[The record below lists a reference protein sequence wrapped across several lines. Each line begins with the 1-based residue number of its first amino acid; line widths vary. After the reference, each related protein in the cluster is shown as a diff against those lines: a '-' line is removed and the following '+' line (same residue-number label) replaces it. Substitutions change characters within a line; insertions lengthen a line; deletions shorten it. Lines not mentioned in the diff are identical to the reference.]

1 MAALRVL
8 VLNSEITALRAQLT
22 PLEQTRDGF
31 AAREEQLR
39 QALSEI
45 TETSTDAERSAVS
58 AAVDAFENDRSA
70 NAAEI
75 ARIQGEIDTRSAEIA
90 RLEAEQTPPP
100 ASNPAVSNSD
110 TRNNDHHE
118 RSFVPMNNT
127 TERRWFGLTYA
138 ERDALIAKDTTRD
151 FLQRFRALREQQNS
165 ATGAELGIPTEF
177 MQILRD
183 LTYQN
188 SKLWPYVHSE
198 SLRGHSRQ
206 NIAGTGA
213 EAVWTEM
220 LANINE
226 ISLDFTQL
234 EMDGYMLAGYMA
246 ISNAAIQ
253 DDADLQLLTSILNAM
268 GEANARALD
277 KAIVY
282 GTGKKMPVGFV
293 TRLAAAT
300 TPTWWGNDQGDFTDL
315 HTSHILKLDID
326 TTSGAA
332 FFGTLIEALGVADPK
347 YSDGRVFWVMNRK
360 THIRLM
366 SKALAFNAAAAI
378 TAGISNTFPIVGGDI
393 VELEFMADNDIAGG
407 FGSLMRMAE
416 REGLSIASSDIP
428 FFLRNMTVYRSIG
441 RYDGKPARGEAFVM
455 VNFHNTAPTTSI
467 SFAPDYAN
475 SQIGTLI
482 VTTAAGTT
490 NGKSVVTVAG
500 NGSGALK
507 YQVGGQAIAVSNGET
522 LGKGWTELPANKT
535 IDGTTGQT
543 VTVVEVD
550 GNGRAIAVGSGS
562 VTAKA
567 G

>member
-1 MAALRVL
+1 MAVLRVL
-8 VLNSEITALRAQLT
+8 MLRSEIDALRAQLK

-39 QALSEI
+39 QAIAEA
-45 TETSTDAERSAVS
+45 TTDEERGVVSTAIDTFEQERST
-58 AAVDAFENDRSA
+58 

-75 ARIQGEIDTRSAEIA
+75 ARVEGEIAQREEQIRS
-90 RLEAEQTPPP
+90 LEAEQTPPP
-100 ASNPAVSNSD
+100 ASNPESNSGTD
-110 TRNNDHHE
+110 NNNHE
-118 RSFVPMNNT
+118 RGNVIMINPD
-127 TERRWFGLTYA
+127 RRWFGLTYQQ
-138 ERDALIAKDTTRD
+138 RDELLARD
-151 FLQRFRALREQQNS
+151 STKEFLQRFRALREQQNS
-165 ATGAELGIPTEF
+165 ATGAELGIPTEY

-198 SLRGHSRQ
+198 AIRGHSRQ

-226 ISLDFTQL
+226 ITLDFTQL

-246 ISNAAIQ
+246 ISNAVLQ
-253 DDADLQLLTSILNAM
+253 DDSDLQLLTSILNAM
-268 GEANARALD
+268 GEANGRALD

-326 TTSGAA
+326 TTSGTD
-332 FFGTLIEALGVADPK
+332 FFGALIAALGIADPT

-366 SKALAFNAAAAI
+366 TKALAFNAAAAI

-467 SFAPDYAN
+467 SFAPNLAN
-475 SQIGTLI
+475 DKLGTLI
-482 VTTAAGTT
+482 VTTAAGSA
-490 NGKSVVTVAG
+490 NGKSTVAVAG
-500 NGSGALK
+500 NGTGKLK
-507 YQVGGQAIAVSNGET
+507 YQTAGQAIAVGNGER
-522 LGKGWTELPANKT
+522 LGKDWADLPTNKI

-543 VTVVEVD
+543 ITVAEVD
-550 GNGRAIAVGSGS
+550 DNGRAVAVGSGS
-562 VTAKA
+562 VTAKT
-567 G
+567 GG

>member
-198 SLRGHSRQ
+198 SIRGHSRQ

-482 VTTAAGTT
+482 VTTAAGSA

-550 GNGRAIAVGSGS
+550 GNGRAISVGSGS

>member
-1 MAALRVL
+1 MAVLRALMLR
-8 VLNSEITALRAQLT
+8 SEIDALRAQLT

-39 QALSEI
+39 QAIAEA
-45 TETSTDAERSAVS
+45 TTDEERGVVSTAIDTFEQERST
-58 AAVDAFENDRSA
+58 

-75 ARIQGEIDTRSAEIA
+75 TRIEGEIAQREEQIRS
-90 RLEAEQTPPP
+90 LEAAQTPPP
-100 ASNPAVSNSD
+100 ANHPVSNSG
-110 TRNNDHHE
+110 TENNDHE
-118 RSFVPMNNT
+118 RGNVIMSNPD
-127 TERRWFGLTYA
+127 RRWFGLTYQQ
-138 ERDALIAKDTTRD
+138 RDELLARD
-151 FLQRFRALREQQNS
+151 STKEFLQRFRALREQQNS
-165 ATGAELGIPTEF
+165 ATGAELGIPTEY

-198 SLRGHSRQ
+198 AIRGHSRQ
-206 NIAGTGA
+206 NIVGTGA

-226 ISLDFTQL
+226 ITLDFTQL

-246 ISNAAIQ
+246 ISNAVLQ
-253 DDADLQLLTSILNAM
+253 DDSDLQLLTSILNAM
-268 GEANARALD
+268 GEANGRALD

-300 TPTWWGNDQGDFTDL
+300 TPTWWNNDQGDFIDL

-326 TTSGAA
+326 STSGAA
-332 FFGTLIEALGVADPK
+332 FFGTLIEALGIADPK

-378 TAGISNTFPIVGGDI
+378 TAGINNTFPIVGGDI
-393 VELEFMADNDIAGG
+393 IELEFMADNDIAGG

-416 REGLSIASSDIP
+416 REGMAIASSDIP
-428 FFLRNMTVYRSIG
+428 LFLRNMTVYRSLG

-467 SFAPDYAN
+467 SFAADLAN
-475 SQIGTLI
+475 EKLGTLI
-482 VTTAAGTT
+482 VTTAAGST

-500 NGSGALK
+500 NGSGTLK
-507 YQVGGQAIAVSNGET
+507 YQTGGQAVAVGSGER
-522 LGKGWTELPANKT
+522 LGKGWTDLPSNKT
-535 IDGTTGQT
+535 IDGTTGET
-543 VTVVEVD
+543 ITVVEVD
-550 GNGRAIAVGSGS
+550 ADGRAVSVGSGS
-562 VTAKA
+562 VTAKSA
-567 G
+567 

>member
-8 VLNSEITALRAQLT
+8 MLNSEIAALRAQLT

-39 QALSEI
+39 QAIAEA
-45 TETSTDAERSAVS
+45 TTDEERGVVSTAIDT
-58 AAVDAFENDRSA
+58 FEQERSA
-70 NAAEI
+70 NAAEL
-75 ARIQGEIDTRSAEIA
+75 ARIQGEITQREDQIRS
-90 RLEAEQTPPP
+90 LEAAQTPPP
-100 ASNPAVSNSD
+100 ASNPVPNSG
-110 TRNNDHHE
+110 TENNDHE
-118 RSFVPMNNT
+118 RGNVIMINPD
-127 TERRWFGLTYA
+127 RRWFGLTYQQ
-138 ERDALIAKDTTRD
+138 RDELLARDSTKD
-151 FLQRFRALREQQNS
+151 FLQRFRQLRAQQNS

-198 SLRGHSRQ
+198 SIRGHSRQ
-206 NIAGTGA
+206 NMVGTDA
-213 EAVWTEM
+213 EAVWTEA

-226 ISLDFTQL
+226 ITLDFTQL
-234 EMDGYMLAGYMA
+234 EVDGYMLAGYIA
-246 ISNAAIQ
+246 ISNALLQ
-253 DDADLQLLTSILNAM
+253 DDSDLQLLTSIINAM
-268 GEANARALD
+268 GRANALALD
-277 KAIVY
+277 KSIVY

-293 TRLAAAT
+293 TRLAATAK
-300 TPTWWGNDQGDFTDL
+300 PEWWGNDQGAFTDL
-315 HTSHILKLDID
+315 HSSHILRLDID
-326 TTSGAA
+326 SSSGTA
-332 FFGTLIEALGVADPK
+332 FFSTLIEALGIADPK

-360 THIRLM
+360 THIHLM

-378 TAGISNTFPIVGGDI
+378 AAGINNTFPIVGGDI
-393 VELEFMADNDIAGG
+393 IELEFMADNDIAGG

-428 FFLRNMTVYRSIG
+428 YFLRNMTVYRSIS

-467 SFAPDYAN
+467 SFAADLAN
-475 SQIGTLI
+475 EKLGTLI
-482 VTTAAGTT
+482 VTTAAGST

-500 NGSGALK
+500 NGSGKLK
-507 YQVGGQAIAVSNGET
+507 YQTAGQAIAVGSGER
-522 LGKGWTELPANKT
+522 LGKDWTDLPTNKI

-543 VTVVEVD
+543 ITVAEVD
-550 GNGRAIAVGSGS
+550 DNGRAVAVGSGS

-567 G
+567 GG

>member
-100 ASNPAVSNSD
+100 ATPTVSNSD
-110 TRNNDHHE
+110 TRNNDNHE

-246 ISNAAIQ
+246 ISNAVLQ

-293 TRLAAAT
+293 TRLAAET
-300 TPTWWGNDQGDFTDL
+300 TPTWWNNDQGEFTDL

-326 TTSGAA
+326 STSGAA
-332 FFGTLIEALGVADPK
+332 FFGTLVEALGIADPK

-366 SKALAFNAAAAI
+366 AKALAFNAAAAI
-378 TAGISNTFPIVGGDI
+378 TAGINNTFPIVGGDI

-428 FFLRNMTVYRSIG
+428 LFLRNMTVYRSIG

-482 VTTAAGTT
+482 VTTAAGSA

-550 GNGRAIAVGSGS
+550 GNGRAISVGSGS

>member
-315 HTSHILKLDID
+315 HASHILKLDID

-482 VTTAAGTT
+482 VTTAAGST

-550 GNGRAIAVGSGS
+550 GNGRAISVGSGS

>member
-22 PLEQTRDGF
+22 PLEKTRDGF

-39 QALSEI
+39 QALGEI
-45 TETSTDAERSAVS
+45 TETSTDEERNAVSSAV
-58 AAVDAFENDRSA
+58 DTFEQERSA

-100 ASNPAVSNSD
+100 ASTPAVSNSD

-138 ERDALIAKDTTRD
+138 ERDALLAKDTTRE

-165 ATGAELGIPTEF
+165 ATGAELGIPTEY

-198 SLRGHSRQ
+198 AIRGYSRQ
-206 NIAGTGA
+206 NIVGTGA

-246 ISNAAIQ
+246 ISNAVLQ

-300 TPTWWGNDQGDFTDL
+300 TPTWWSNDQGDFTDL

-378 TAGISNTFPIVGGDI
+378 TAGINNTFPIVGGDI

-416 REGLSIASSDIP
+416 REGMAIAASDIP
-428 FFLRNMTVYRSIG
+428 LFLRNMTVYRSIG

-475 SQIGTLI
+475 SKIGTLI
-482 VTTAAGTT
+482 VTTAAGSA

-500 NGSGALK
+500 NGSGKLK
-507 YQVGGQAIAVSNGET
+507 YQTAGQAIAVANGET
-522 LGKGWTELPANKT
+522 LDKLWTDLPANKT
-535 IDGTTGQT
+535 VDGTTGQT
-543 VTVVEVD
+543 ITVVEVD
-550 GNGRAIAVGSGS
+550 GNGRAVAVGSGS

>member
-1 MAALRVL
+1 
-8 VLNSEITALRAQLT
+8 
-22 PLEQTRDGF
+22 
-31 AAREEQLR
+31 
-39 QALSEI
+39 
-45 TETSTDAERSAVS
+45 
-58 AAVDAFENDRSA
+58 
-70 NAAEI
+70 
-75 ARIQGEIDTRSAEIA
+75 
-90 RLEAEQTPPP
+90 
-100 ASNPAVSNSD
+100 
-110 TRNNDHHE
+110 
-118 RSFVPMNNT
+118 MNNP
-127 TERRWFGLTYA
+127 TERRWFGLTYS
-138 ERDALIAKDTTRD
+138 ERDALLAKDTTRE

-165 ATGAELGIPTEF
+165 ATGAELGIPTEY

-198 SLRGHSRQ
+198 AIRGYSRQ
-206 NIAGTGA
+206 NIVGTGA

-246 ISNAAIQ
+246 ISNAVLQ

-300 TPTWWGNDQGDFTDL
+300 TPTWWSNDQGDFTDL

-378 TAGISNTFPIVGGDI
+378 TAGINNTFPIVGGDI

-416 REGLSIASSDIP
+416 REGMAIAASDIP
-428 FFLRNMTVYRSIG
+428 LFLRNMTVYRSIG

-475 SQIGTLI
+475 SKIGTLI
-482 VTTAAGTT
+482 VTTAAGSA

-500 NGSGALK
+500 NGSGKLK
-507 YQVGGQAIAVSNGET
+507 YQTAGQAIAVANGEQ

-535 IDGTTGQT
+535 VDGTTGQT
-543 VTVVEVD
+543 ITVVEVD
-550 GNGRAIAVGSGS
+550 GNGRAVAVGSGS

>member
-1 MAALRVL
+1 MAVLKVLMLR
-8 VLNSEITALRAQLT
+8 SEIDALRAQLT

-31 AAREEQLR
+31 AVREEQLR
-39 QALSEI
+39 QAIAEA
-45 TETSTDAERSAVS
+45 TTDEERGVVSTAIDTFEQERST
-58 AAVDAFENDRSA
+58 

-75 ARIQGEIDTRSAEIA
+75 TRIEGEIAQREDQIRS
-90 RLEAEQTPPP
+90 LEAAQTPPP
-100 ASNPAVSNSD
+100 ANHPVSNSG
-110 TRNNDHHE
+110 TENNDHE
-118 RSFVPMNNT
+118 RGNVIMSNPD
-127 TERRWFGLTYA
+127 RRWFGLTYQQ
-138 ERDALIAKDTTRD
+138 RDELLARD
-151 FLQRFRALREQQNS
+151 STKEFLQRFRALREQQNS
-165 ATGAELGIPTEF
+165 ATGAELGIPTEY

-198 SLRGHSRQ
+198 EIRGRSRQ
-206 NIAGTGA
+206 NTAGTGA

-226 ISLDFTQL
+226 ITLDFTQL

-246 ISNAAIQ
+246 ISNAVLQ
-253 DDADLQLLTSILNAM
+253 DDSDLQLLTSILNAM

-293 TRLAAAT
+293 TRLAATT

-326 TTSGAA
+326 TTSGTA
-332 FFGTLIEALGVADPK
+332 FFGTLIEALGIADPA

-366 SKALAFNAAAAI
+366 SKALAVNVAAAI

-393 VELEFMADNDIAGG
+393 IELEFMADNDIAGG

-416 REGLSIASSDIP
+416 REGMAIASSDIP
-428 FFLRNMTVYRSIG
+428 FFLRNMTVYRSLG

-467 SFAPDYAN
+467 SFAADLAN
-475 SQIGTLI
+475 EKLGTLI
-482 VTTAAGTT
+482 VTTAAGSA

-500 NGSGALK
+500 NGSGTLK
-507 YQVGGQAIAVSNGET
+507 YQTGGQAVAVGSGER
-522 LGKGWTELPANKT
+522 LGKGWTDLPSNKT
-535 IDGTTGQT
+535 IDGTTGET
-543 VTVVEVD
+543 ITVVEVD
-550 GNGRAIAVGSGS
+550 ADGRAVSVGSGS
-562 VTAKA
+562 VTAKSA
-567 G
+567 

>member
-22 PLEQTRDGF
+22 PLEKTRDGF

-39 QALSEI
+39 QALGEI
-45 TETSTDAERSAVS
+45 TETSTDEERNAVSSAV
-58 AAVDAFENDRSA
+58 DTFEQERSA
-70 NAAEI
+70 NAAEV

-138 ERDALIAKDTTRD
+138 ERDALLAKDTTRE

-165 ATGAELGIPTEF
+165 ATGAELGIPTEY

-198 SLRGHSRQ
+198 AIRGYSRQ
-206 NIAGTGA
+206 NIVGTGA

-246 ISNAAIQ
+246 ISNAVLQ

-300 TPTWWGNDQGDFTDL
+300 TPTWWSNDQGDFTDL

-378 TAGISNTFPIVGGDI
+378 TAGINNTFPIVGGDI

-416 REGLSIASSDIP
+416 REGMAIAASDIP
-428 FFLRNMTVYRSIG
+428 LFLRNMTVYRSIG

-475 SQIGTLI
+475 SKIGTLI
-482 VTTAAGTT
+482 VTTAAGSA

-500 NGSGALK
+500 NGSGKLK
-507 YQVGGQAIAVSNGET
+507 YQTAGQAIAVANGET
-522 LGKGWTELPANKT
+522 LDKLWTDLPANKT
-535 IDGTTGQT
+535 VDGTTGQT
-543 VTVVEVD
+543 ITVVEVD
-550 GNGRAIAVGSGS
+550 GNGRAVAVGSGS